1 MTTFIVTIVV
11 LWALFLIFLGP
22 KLTPYSRGQWAL
34 LMTTL
39 VVLWIPMGWY
49 LLFVV
54 ARSRNVDSRQVGR
67 VGALNLLIGV
77 PLFIF
82 ITRRWILKK
91 R

>member
-1 MTTFIVTIVV
+1 MATFIVATVV
-11 LWALFLIFLGP
+11 LWALLMIFLGP
-22 KLTPYSRGQWAL
+22 KATPYSRGQWAL

-39 VVLWIPMGWY
+39 VALWIPMGWY

-54 ARSRNVDSRQVGR
+54 GRSKNVDATQAGR

-91 R
+91 K